1 MESKPNNNFDIFQL
15 VFNFEEMLISGEEFY
30 LDENAFLQILEYY
43 AEEQEYQNALKA
55 ANIAIDR
62 FKYSVDFYIKKVE
75 CLFYLKRWK
84 EAEKAL
90 DETLSIAPYDF
101 DTKLLGARIKISLKK
116 YKAAQTILEEI
127 KNGADNQELGRI
139 FFLEG
144 LIFEA
149 KEEYDQ
155 MFDSIKFALLCD
167 PTNENA
173 LRKIWVCTEME
184 GRFDESIVLHNS
196 IIDEDPYSY
205 LAWYNLGQAYA
216 CNGDYDKALVAY
228 EYSYL
233 IEPTFELGY
242 QDRADLLF
250 ELQRYQEALFC
261 YSEWYEI
268 TGPDSEILCQIGHCN
283 LRLGDYDKAK
293 HIFKKAQRLDP
304 YNDEIYFLL
313 GRCYYKKEDYSNAI
327 NAFYKAIRIES
338 LREEYYS
345 SLASAYVKIKEFTK
359 AHYYFQKAEEIGPD
373 QSYIWKKHALF
384 LFKIG
389 EYNTALDVI
398 DEGIENAMDSELLYC
413 KAGFL
418 VQMDKN
424 IEAMDIL
431 EEALV
436 ENFDGNRTFYE
447 VVDGLELDPNIVSLL
462 RFFTPQ
468 NS

>member
-1 MESKPNNNFDIFQL
+1 MESIPNNNFDIFQL
-15 VFNFEEMLISGEEFY
+15 VFNFEEMMISGEDFY
-30 LDENAFLQILEYY
+30 LDENAFLRILEYY
-43 AEEQEYQNALKA
+43 EEEHEYENALKA
-55 ANIAIDR
+55 ANIAICR
-62 FKYSVDFYIKKVE
+62 YKYNVDFYVKRVE
-75 CLFYLKRWK
+75 YLFYLKRLK
-84 EAEKAL
+84 EADQAFEEAL
-90 DETLSIAPYDF
+90 IIAPFDF
-101 DTKLLGARIKISLKK
+101 ETKLLGARIQIALKK
-116 YKAAQTILEEI
+116 YDDAQAVLEEI

-144 LIFEA
+144 LIYEA

-184 GRFDESIVLHNS
+184 GRFEESIVLHNS

-205 LAWYNLGQAYA
+205 LAWYNLGQAYS
-216 CNGDYDKALVAY
+216 CIGDYDMALKSY

-233 IEPTFELGY
+233 IEPTFELGF

-250 ELQRYQEALFC
+250 ELGRYREALEC
-261 YSEWYEI
+261 YTEWYEL

-283 LRLGDYDKAK
+283 LRLGIFDRAK
-293 HIFKKAQRLDP
+293 NIFKKAQRLDP

-313 GRCYYKKEDYSNAI
+313 GRCYYKREEYSNAI

-338 LREEYYS
+338 LREEYFA
-345 SLASAYVKIKEFTK
+345 SLAAAYVKIKEYTK
-359 AHYYFQKAEEIGPD
+359 AHFYFQKAEEIGPD

-389 EYNTALDVI
+389 EFNTALEII
-398 DEGIENAMDSELLYC
+398 DEGIENAMDAELLYC

-418 VQMDKN
+418 VQMN
-424 IEAMDIL
+424 RSMEAVEIL

-436 ENFDGNRTFYE
+436 ENFDGNAMFYQ
-447 VVDGLELDPNIVSLL
+447 VVEGMELDSNIVSLL